1 MNYALITDGIVTNLI
16 FLHPSNAEEFPGA
29 VPVDD
34 YPVVMGDTY
43 TNGVFYRDG
52 VALQTRTQ
60 LMEAEKNDMQAAL
73 NELGVTVD
81 E

>member
-1 MNYALITDGIVTNLI
+1 MIYALIRNGVVINLI
-16 FLHPSNAEEFPGA
+16 YLHPSNADEFPGA

-34 YPVVMGDTY
+34 YPVVMGDAY
-43 TNGVFYRDG
+43 ANGVFYRDG
-52 VALQTRTQ
+52 AALHTRTQ

-73 NELGVTVD
+73 ENLGVVLD